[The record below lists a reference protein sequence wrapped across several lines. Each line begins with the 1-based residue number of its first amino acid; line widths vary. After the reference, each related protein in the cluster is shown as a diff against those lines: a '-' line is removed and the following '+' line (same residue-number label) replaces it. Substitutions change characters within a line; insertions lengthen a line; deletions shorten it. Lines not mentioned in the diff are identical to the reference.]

1 MPQTSVQQHTIW
13 LNLIAAQAANPS
25 ARIAAANAMKLLYAA
40 ASPQLYA
47 FIVRLVRQTDWADD
61 VLQDTF
67 IKVWSNA
74 AKFDAAKAAPMT
86 WMSTIARNT
95 AFDLLRKAEPER
107 ANIDINDPLFDE
119 SLISPDNSS
128 ATNTSA
134 PKSQTTQLSLSQDAV
149 LLERCFATL
158 EGNARQAIS
167 LAFYHD
173 LSHADIAEQLA
184 QPLGTVKA
192 WIRRGLGKL
201 NTCLGGLG
209 YIANTQDASGV
220 RA

>member
-107 ANIDINDPLFDE
+107 SNIDINDPLFDE
-119 SLISPDNSS
+119 NEIEQT
-128 ATNTSA
+128 AVSA
-134 PKSQTTQLSLSQDAV
+134 PKSQTTQMSLSQDAV